1 MSSSRRTRRSYRRYD
16 RRDEDDSCS
25 GPINLLLYMM
35 SACSAIVNMDSPRS
49 SRKYNSY
56 DDDETQVTEM
66 SSHSSDK
73 QRSGS
78 KSRRDRSS
86 TRTRSSSRTT
96 RQRETPRARSHSVR
110 PDHRSRSV
118 ERKVQERMRSRSF
131 STPHRQPIPDPLIPV
146 HQDTVVQ
153 VKHDDDDRSA
163 ISAGTLDQRARVQ
176 ILQTAN
182 KNLYR
187 RKQQTP
193 SPAPDP
199 AAFVECSAVFKPVIT
214 MGSPDRSRDSA
225 ARSQSSQ
232 SSTGTSVFESVWN
245 TTPNKSESSGR
256 KNDEYGA
263 KVDDYHLQGKRSSR
277 TKSGSS
283 SHRVSLEDTPNT
295 RKMKRQIQRDWIGTI
310 EERVYSDEEEI

>member
-1 MSSSRRTRRSYRRYD
+1 
-16 RRDEDDSCS
+16 
-25 GPINLLLYMM
+25 
-35 SACSAIVNMDSPRS
+35 
-49 SRKYNSY
+49 
-56 DDDETQVTEM
+56 M

-73 QRSGS
+73 NRSGS

-96 RQRETPRARSHSVR
+96 REREIPRSRSHSVR

-118 ERKVQERMRSRSF
+118 EREVQERMRSRSF
-131 STPHRQPIPDPLIPV
+131 STSHRQPIPDPLIPV
-146 HQDTVVQ
+146 HQDTVVK
-153 VKHDDDDRSA
+153 VIHDDDDMSA
-163 ISAGTLDQRARVQ
+163 ISTGTLDQMARVQ

-193 SPAPDP
+193 SPAPAPDP
-199 AAFVECSAVFKPVIT
+199 AAFVETSAVFKPVIT
-214 MGSPDRSRDSA
+214 MGKENFINYSPDRSRDST

-256 KNDEYGA
+256 KKDEYGA
-263 KVDDYHLQGKRSSR
+263 KVDNYHLQGKRSSR
-277 TKSGSS
+277 VKSGSS
-283 SHRVSLEDTPNT
+283 SHRVPLETPNT

-310 EERVYSDEEEI
+310 EERLYSDEEEI